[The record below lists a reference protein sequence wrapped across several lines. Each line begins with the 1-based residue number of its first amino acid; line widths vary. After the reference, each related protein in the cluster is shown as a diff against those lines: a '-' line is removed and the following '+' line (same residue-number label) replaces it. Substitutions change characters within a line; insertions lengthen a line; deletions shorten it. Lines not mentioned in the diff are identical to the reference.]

1 MALAERFVDRT
12 EIDRVLTFFRDHK
25 PPQHILGQDREF
37 LIWQFSPERCR
48 GFEGAGLSAVTLWD
62 GNEIVGFL
70 GVIGCGFNRNGV
82 VIDGGWLC
90 NLVVLPDYRAVGGWM
105 RLMKAVHRLPI
116 GAVAV
121 VGFPPRIGQL
131 YRAMGYQVRERL
143 FRFVRI
149 VDPEQTGR
157 LVAGKDWLAYA
168 RAPVTSP
175 LPSSIKIEPVSV
187 LDQRWDA
194 FWRSFAERGYFG
206 TDRDSSYMTWRY
218 LGHPR
223 LQFVIKAAVTSDGA
237 IKGAVT
243 YRVERVKDRPE
254 QLIRLLEV
262 LALDDETYAGLLQAV
277 MRDAEELGVAFIDHY
292 STRPL
297 HVVFQN
303 VGWFEETDVEDT
315 VIPGLFQPL
324 VPVRRS
330 LNAAVRL
337 LEPSAPKGLDYAP
350 DLYVVKSDGDQDR
363 PS

>member
-1 MALAERFVDRT
+1 MALVERFVDRT
-12 EIDRVLTFFRDHK
+12 EIDRVLTFFREHK
-25 PPQHILGQDREF
+25 PPRHILGQDRDF

-62 GNEIVGFL
+62 GDEIVGFL

-143 FRFVRI
+143 FRFIRI
-149 VDPEQTGR
+149 VDPDQTGR
-157 LVAGKDWLAYA
+157 IVTGKGWLAYA
-168 RAPVTSP
+168 QAPATSP
-175 LPSSIKIEPVSV
+175 FSSGLMIEPLSV

-194 FWRSFAERGYFG
+194 FWRSVVERGYFG
-206 TDRDSSYMTWRY
+206 TNRDASYMTWRY
-218 LGHPR
+218 LRHPR
-223 LQFVIKAAVTSDGA
+223 LQFVIKTAVQSDGA
-237 IKGAVT
+237 IKGAVA
-243 YRVERVKDRPE
+243 YRVEQIKDRSE
-254 QLIRLLEV
+254 RLMRLLEV
-262 LALDDETYAGLLQAV
+262 MALDDETYAGLLRAV
-277 MRDAEELGVAFIDHY
+277 MRDAEERSVAFIDHY

-297 HVVFQN
+297 HSVFQN
-303 VGWFEETDVEDT
+303 AGWFEETDVEDT
-315 VIPGLFQPL
+315 VIPALFQPL
-324 VPVRRS
+324 VPDRRS
-330 LNAAVRL
+330 LNVAVRL
-337 LEPSAPKGLDYAP
+337 LGQSALKGLE